1 MHDALLN
8 RTLRFTIV
16 GIISTLCLA
25 AIILFYQALLD
36 GIWSNFATA
45 ASKIAWG
52 LGTATAGLILI
63 KYRTDLIDT

>member
-16 GIISTLCLA
+16 GIISTLCLSA
-25 AIILFYQALLD
+25 LILLYQGLLD
-36 GIWSNFATA
+36 GLWGNFTA
-45 ASKIAWG
+45 AGSKVGWG
-52 LGTATAGLILI
+52 LAAATAGLILI